1 MRGPAHREKDMSKIA
16 HYSVINASGAIIK
29 HFAAD
34 FAAAKAFAKA
44 SEGSG
49 LLYGLRVKRYYVVA
63 A

>member
-1 MRGPAHREKDMSKIA
+1 MSKIA